1 MADAAYGRTRGL
13 PAAGNLIMGA
23 NSEAEKARRNQ
34 INQGTRKRRPSAAGG
49 EGHMEL
55 AGNLP

>member
-13 PAAGNLIMGA
+13 LAAGNLIMGA
-23 NSEAEKARRNQ
+23 NSERRHQ

-49 EGHMEL
+49 EDHMEL